1 MHETFKDA
9 GFEVIA
15 IALEHAGAEQAR
27 PFVAAAHATFPV
39 LVDETGATAVAF
51 GFKVVPN
58 GVLVDAD
65 GFVRY
70 ANYGAFSVEQAA
82 DRGVVARFAS
92 GEDPGESPDATMPYD
107 LDVAARDLVATKLRL
122 GRLLDSLG
130 RRDEAVV
137 EWRGALRYDPE
148 NLVIRKQIWSVL
160 HPEKFHP
167 TIDWDWQEEQFA
179 RERAEEIA
187 AGICGP
193 DGCPLPDMSLRG

>member
-1 MHETFKDA
+1 VHETYKDA
-9 GFEVIA
+9 GFEVIT
-15 IALEHAGAEQAR
+15 IALEHGGAERAR
-27 PFVAAAHATFPV
+27 PFIAAATFPA

-65 GFVRY
+65 GVVRY
-70 ANYGAFSVEQAA
+70 TKYGGFSVEQAA
-82 DRGVVARFAS
+82 DRAVVERFAS
-92 GEDPGESPDATMPYD
+92 GEEPGESPAATTPYD
-107 LDVAARDLVATKLRL
+107 LGAAERDLVGTKLRL

-130 RRDEAVV
+130 QRAEAVA
-137 EWRGALRYDPE
+137 EWRAALRYDPE

-167 TIDWDWQEEQFA
+167 TIDWDWQKEQLA

-193 DGCPLPDMSLRG
+193 DGCPLPDVSTRG